1 MYFVVV
7 GYEPPSL
14 SKKKMYVITIF
25 YYIAAPRAR
34 LIKNLFSPTRCPEKE
49 KSASENS
56 RAFQYIVFLQG
67 ELYFDTRRRNAL
79 AALRSRGFSREP
91 LSSYP

>member
-1 MYFVVV
+1 MYFAVV

-14 SKKKMYVITIF
+14 SKKKMYLITIF

-34 LIKNLFSPTRCPEKE
+34 LIKNLSGPTRCPEKE

-56 RAFQYIVFLQG
+56 RAFQYIVFLQ
-67 ELYFDTRRRNAL
+67 RRII
-79 AALRSRGFSREP
+79 F
-91 LSSYP
+91 